1 MKENHSRSLILL
13 LLTFFYFHAHSH
25 LIPKNS
31 SKTEDEKSLQTLD
44 SVNFYLE
51 KDTSRYNFYSKLF
64 DEINFETLLDSNFR
78 KIITGRTE
86 RLRKSYKYDEA
97 IPILR
102 RAVGIATIRKDTSS
116 LALFYKLLS
125 THYYYSDNLDSTLSQ
140 LNRAYTLYEYLEDEA
155 ELGVINIRR
164 ARVAYTLGNHENA
177 LHFSFEA
184 LEQHKSADDQQK
196 MAISYL
202 QLGNTF
208 QYLSNYEYAEKY
220 FALAAAYF
228 KNSDDVYGY
237 NEVTSNLGV
246 VDVTQ
251 EKYQEGI
258 QKQKLS
264 LVYWTENE
272 FKIEAGEAYNSLVSA
287 YLGLKLFDSSFY
299 YNELARE
306 SFLEANYQNGLT
318 ITYLNEARVLFL
330 QEKFNEAL
338 KSIKTADKIS
348 TENNYNSLA
357 DEINF
362 ELYKIYKELKNPS
375 KSFFHLEK
383 YVHIKDSL
391 QFKPLALQSDAM
403 NYQLAAEEAKWNQK
417 LAEKRAKAEAIE
429 GDQTKRQL
437 FVTIAIAIFTLI
449 SLLVAIYFLIRN
461 KRLNKKL
468 SHQREIIGQEL
479 KQKEALLNEIHHR
492 VKNNLQVVSS
502 MLSLQT
508 QYLSDNSLKQI
519 IEDSKGRINSMS
531 LIHESLYRK
540 DDFKEAIFSSYI
552 QNLIPRLV
560 ETYGT
565 DESKIQL
572 IMNLEP
578 IKLSLDDSIPCG
590 LIINEIVSNSL
601 KHGFPNGKQGTISIE
616 LKQKE
621 KLVFLTISDDGVGL
635 EEGKTFSSNDSFGFL
650 LIESLASQLE
660 AEIKIDSK
668 GGFRYSLAWENNHT
682 S

>member
-1 MKENHSRSLILL
+1 
-13 LLTFFYFHAHSH
+13 
-25 LIPKNS
+25 
-31 SKTEDEKSLQTLD
+31 
-44 SVNFYLE
+44 
-51 KDTSRYNFYSKLF
+51 
-64 DEINFETLLDSNFR
+64 
-78 KIITGRTE
+78 
-86 RLRKSYKYDEA
+86 
-97 IPILR
+97 
-102 RAVGIATIRKDTSS
+102 
-116 LALFYKLLS
+116 
-125 THYYYSDNLDSTLSQ
+125 
-140 LNRAYTLYEYLEDEA
+140 
-155 ELGVINIRR
+155 
-164 ARVAYTLGNHENA
+164 
-177 LHFSFEA
+177 
-184 LEQHKSADDQQK
+184 
-196 MAISYL
+196 
-202 QLGNTF
+202 
-208 QYLSNYEYAEKY
+208 
-220 FALAAAYF
+220 
-228 KNSDDVYGY
+228 
-237 NEVTSNLGV
+237 
-246 VDVTQ
+246 
-251 EKYQEGI
+251 
-258 QKQKLS
+258 
-264 LVYWTENE
+264 
-272 FKIEAGEAYNSLVSA
+272 
-287 YLGLKLFDSSFY
+287 
-299 YNELARE
+299 
-306 SFLEANYQNGLT
+306 
-318 ITYLNEARVLFL
+318 
-330 QEKFNEAL
+330 
-338 KSIKTADKIS
+338 
-348 TENNYNSLA
+348 
-357 DEINF
+357 
-362 ELYKIYKELKNPS
+362 
-375 KSFFHLEK
+375 LEK

-668 GGFRYSLAWENNHT
+668 GGFRYSLTWENNHT